1 MYNMLQLFFNH
12 EFKFQNSVS
21 NGCHNF
27 LMICLNISNITLVT
41 PKGIDCC
48 ILPDIIDYCLMI
60 VDIYKMR
67 FKESIIKKE
76 STTIIFGN
84 LNKAKKIIN

>member
-1 MYNMLQLFFNH
+1 MYSLLQLLFNH
-12 EFKFQNSVS
+12 VFKFQNSVC
-21 NGCHNF
+21 NGCYNL

-41 PKGIDCC
+41 LEGIDCC

-67 FKESIIKKE
+67 FKESNIKKE
-76 STTIIFGN
+76 STTIFFGN